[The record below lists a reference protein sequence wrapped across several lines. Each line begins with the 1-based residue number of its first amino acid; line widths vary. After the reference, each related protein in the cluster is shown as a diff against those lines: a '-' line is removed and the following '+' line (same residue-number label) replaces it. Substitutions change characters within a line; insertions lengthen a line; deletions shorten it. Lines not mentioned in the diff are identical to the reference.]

1 MSALQLAFEARNK
14 KQNKI
19 EKIKDLKTPKEAY
32 EQLEV
37 YAKEGY
43 DAIPQEDLAYF
54 LKCFGIYDRPATPKQ
69 FMIRVRIPGGQ
80 LSFEQ
85 ALIIGELA
93 RDYGNDYIDITTRMQ
108 VEFRYLDIENIP
120 TIFKKLES
128 VGISSYQTG
137 VDNFRNILN
146 DPLDEK
152 AFDNILP
159 SQRLLNK
166 IQSIFLQDYKWISAL
181 PRKFNTG
188 ITGSLANRSNVYG
201 QDCALVLAQKNGCF
215 GYNLYLGGKVG
226 RIAKSANIFLKDEDE
241 VIAMYKTLITLFRD
255 FGFRDN
261 RNKNRLHFLIESVG
275 MQTMAEA
282 IRSHAGIDFATAGET
297 MTRMDNNDPDQ
308 GRVQL
313 KDGTFALHVV
323 IPSGVFTGSRMIEV
337 AELSKKHGSGEI
349 RLDVEQSLYI
359 LGVANETIE
368 ALLKEP
374 FFETYKSV
382 NTPYFNHMIACAGTE
397 HCPFGVIPNKPDA
410 IEMSQY
416 LSDVVPLEEG
426 RVRMYWSACVKG
438 CGIHGVGD
446 IGFEGCKAKVDG
458 VNEFGVHILVGGKLT
473 GVGEE
478 GYSVIK
484 SAPLRYAKYYVESL
498 MLEYRHLKKPQESF
512 EQFHERV
519 LSFYTSASI
528 GFIMKLQAYLR
539 SKNIDINVGFSLHV
553 KSGKEEMF
561 EVFEFGRKLYHA
573 LIGSEP
579 YSAYNS
585 FSPAIKEVFQAP
597 KKIDS
602 SIDENI
608 SEMVYKM
615 LTTTEDK
622 AETFSELESYIKLY

>member
-19 EKIKDLKTPKEAY
+19 EKIKELKTPKEAFT
-32 EQLEV
+32 QLEV

-43 DAIPQEDLAYF
+43 DSIPKEDLSYF

-85 ALIIGELA
+85 AIVVGELA

-166 IQSIFLQDYKWISAL
+166 IQSIFLQDYEWISAL

-188 ITGSLANRSNVYG
+188 ITGSIANRSNVYG
-201 QDCALVLAQKNGCF
+201 QDCALVLAQKEGRF

-226 RIAKSANIFLKDEDE
+226 RIAKSADIFLKDEDE
-241 VIAMYKTLITLFRD
+241 VLAMYKTLISLFRD

-261 RNKNRLHFLIESVG
+261 RNKNRLHFLVEAVG
-275 MQTMAEA
+275 MQAMADA
-282 IRSHAGIDFATAGET
+282 IRSHAGIDFARAGET
-297 MTRMDNNDPDQ
+297 MTKMDNNDPDQ

-323 IPSGVFTGSRMIEV
+323 IPSGIFSGCRMIEV
-337 AELSKKHGSGEI
+337 AKLSKQYGSGEI

-359 LGVANETIE
+359 MGVANDTIE
-368 ALLKEP
+368 SLLKES
-374 FFETYKSV
+374 FFETFKSV

-446 IGFEGCKAKVDG
+446 IGFEGCKAKVNG
-458 VNEFGVHILVGGKLT
+458 ETEFGVHISIGGKLT
-473 GVGEE
+473 GEGEE

-484 SAPLRYAKYYVESL
+484 SAPLRYAKYYVQSL
-498 MLEYRHLKKPQESF
+498 MLEYRRLKKPQESF

-519 LSFYTSASI
+519 LSAYTSAGI
-528 GFIMKLQAYLR
+528 GFMMKLQAYLR
-539 SKNIDINVGFSLHV
+539 HKNIDSSIGFSLHV
-553 KSGKEEMF
+553 KSAKEEKYELF
-561 EVFEFGRKLYHA
+561 DWGRKLYFE
-573 LIGSEP
+573 LLGSKP
-579 YSAYNS
+579 YTAYDG
-585 FSPAIKEVFQAP
+585 FAPAFKEVLQVP
-597 KKIDS
+597 KT
-602 SIDENI
+602 IDENL
-608 SEMVYKM
+608 SQMLYKM
-615 LTTTEDK
+615 LSTTQDK
-622 AETFSELESYIKLY
+622 AEAFSEIEALISL

>member
-1 MSALQLAFEARNK
+1 MSELKLAFEARNK

-19 EKIKDLKTPKEAY
+19 EKTKELKTPKEAY

-43 DAIPQEDLAYF
+43 DSIPQEDLSYF
-54 LKCFGIYDRPATPKQ
+54 LKCFGIYDRRATPKQ

-85 ALIIGELA
+85 ATVVGELA
-93 RDYGNDYIDITTRMQ
+93 RDYGKDYIDITTRMQ

-159 SQRLLNK
+159 SQKLLNK
-166 IQSIFLQDYKWISAL
+166 IQSIFLQDYEWISAL

-188 ITGSLANRSNVYG
+188 ITGSLANRSNVFG
-201 QDCALVLAQKNGCF
+201 QDCALVLAQKDGRF

-226 RIAKSANIFLKDEDE
+226 RIAKSADIFLKDEDE

-275 MQTMAEA
+275 MQTMSAA
-282 IRSHAGIDFATAGET
+282 IRSYTGIDFARAGET
-297 MTRMDNNDPDQ
+297 MTKMDNNDPDQ

-323 IPSGVFTGSRMIEV
+323 IPSGIFSGSKMIEI
-337 AELSKKHGSGEI
+337 AKLSKQYGNGEI
-349 RLDVEQSLYI
+349 RLDVEQSLYV
-359 LGVANETIE
+359 LGVANENIE
-368 ALLKEP
+368 SLLKEP

-382 NTPYFNHMIACAGTE
+382 NTPYFNHLIACAGTE

-416 LSDVVPLEEG
+416 LSDVVPLDEG

-473 GVGEE
+473 GEGQE

-498 MLEYRHLKKPQESF
+498 MLEYRRLKKPQESF

-561 EVFEFGRKLYHA
+561 EVFELGRKLYHA
-573 LIGSEP
+573 LIGSEA

-602 SIDENI
+602 SIDENL
-608 SEMVYKM
+608 SEIVNKM
-615 LTTTEDK
+615 LTTTESK
-622 AETFSELESYIKLY
+622 AETFSELENYIKIY